1 MQEDNNIDLQQEAKD
16 LVLNELEKNGVINY
30 MRAKIKKSILDII
43 NKEKENTKQKLD
55 FDFMTP
61 LHRLNK
67 SKEIILVCHLIKEFL
82 KFYEMEYTLP
92 IFENESNVKENI
104 KRETLLKELKLQ
116 GKKEDSKPVL
126 LLLLMDKLNRPDNV
140 ATGLAGSKG
149 ALDRYEFGNFG
160 SVFNRDDNS
169 SSVIPNKKQL
179 TPISF
184 GTTNKSLD
192 MNNNINS
199 DSDKFNTFNISD
211 VYKRDKD
218 PPKENADKGKDG
230 KEITSADIL
239 GPEAKAD
246 NKLTEDIKKE
256 NLDIKPSI
264 NSDIAGSKNEVV
276 DDFKEIIL
284 EDIDTNNVKN
294 SQEKKEVESQ
304 SFSTSNVNSQGVDSS
319 AGPNSMNNLDYV
331 EEVDKKV

>member
-43 NKEKENTKQKLD
+43 SNEKESTKQKLD

-67 SKEIILVCHLIKEFL
+67 PKEIVLVCQLIKEFL

-104 KRETLLKELKLQ
+104 KRESLLKEVKLQ
-116 GKKEDSKPVL
+116 GKKDDSKPVL
-126 LLLLMDKLNRPDNV
+126 LLLLQDKLSRPENV
-140 ATGLAGSKG
+140 AAGLNPNKG
-149 ALDRYEFGNFG
+149 ASDRYDFNNFG

-169 SSVIPNKKQL
+169 NPTIPNKKL
-179 TPISF
+179 APISF

-192 MNNNINS
+192 MNNNSNS

-211 VYKRDKD
+211 VYKRDKQEQ
-218 PPKENADKGKDG
+218 PKENNENKG
-230 KEITSADIL
+230 KEITSSDIL
-239 GPEAKAD
+239 GPGGKTE
-246 NKLTEDIKKE
+246 NKLSEDIKNEEAKSSSNPTDI
-256 NLDIKPSI
+256 NLNK
-264 NSDIAGSKNEVV
+264 NSNEI
-276 DDFKEIIL
+276 DDFKEVIL
-284 EDIDTNNVKN
+284 EDIEANNTKN
-294 SQEKKEVESQ
+294 SQEKKDVESQ

-319 AGPNSMNNLDYV
+319 AGPNSMNNFDYV
-331 EEVDKKV
+331 EEVEKKV

>member
-1 MQEDNNIDLQQEAKD
+1 MIDEPNSVELQQEAKD

-43 NKEKENTKQKLD
+43 SHEKESTKQKLD

-67 SKEIILVCHLIKEFL
+67 PKEIVLVCQLIKEFL

-104 KRETLLKELKLQ
+104 KRDTLLKEVKLQ
-116 GKKEDSKPVL
+116 GKKDDSKPVL
-126 LLLLMDKLNRPDNV
+126 LLLLNDKLTRPDPV
-140 ATGLAGSKG
+140 AAGLGGSKG
-149 ALDRYEFGNFG
+149 ALDRYDFNNFG

-169 SSVIPNKKQL
+169 NSVIPNKKQL
-179 TPISF
+179 APISF

-192 MNNNINS
+192 MNDNNAE
-199 DSDKFNTFNISD
+199 SDKFNTVNISD
-211 VYKRDKD
+211 VYKRDKSE
-218 PPKENADKGKDG
+218 PPKENSDNKG

-239 GPEAKAD
+239 GTGEKKD
-246 NKLTEDIKKE
+246 NNLLEDIKKE
-256 NLDIKPSI
+256 ENKPPLI
-264 NSDIAGSKNEVV
+264 PNNGVNKMDGG

-284 EDIDTNNVKN
+284 EDIEANNMKN
-294 SQEKKEVESQ
+294 SQEKKIL
-304 SFSTSNVNSQGVDSS
+304 
-319 AGPNSMNNLDYV
+319 NLNHFQLLMLIA
-331 EEVDKKV
+331 K

>member
-1 MQEDNNIDLQQEAKD
+1 MQEENNIDLQQEAKD

-43 NKEKENTKQKLD
+43 SNEKENIKQKLD

-67 SKEIILVCHLIKEFL
+67 PKEIVLVCQLIKEFL

-104 KRETLLKELKLQ
+104 KRESLLKEVKLQ
-116 GKKEDSKPVL
+116 GKKDDSKPVL
-126 LLLLMDKLNRPDNV
+126 LLLLLDKLNRPENV
-140 ATGLAGSKG
+140 VTGLNANKG
-149 ALDRYEFGNFG
+149 ASDRYDFNNFG

-169 SSVIPNKKQL
+169 NPTIPNKKL
-179 TPISF
+179 APISF

-192 MNNNINS
+192 MNSNNNS

-211 VYKRDKD
+211 VYKREKSE
-218 PPKENADKGKDG
+218 PAKENNENKG
-230 KEITSADIL
+230 KEIKSSDIL
-239 GPEAKAD
+239 GQDENKD
-246 NKLTEDIKKE
+246 NKLIEDIKKE
-256 NLDIKPSI
+256 EIKNQLNPAI
-264 NSDIAGSKNEVV
+264 NENKNDAV

-284 EDIDTNNVKN
+284 EDIETNNIKN
-294 SQEKKEVESQ
+294 SQEKKEIESQ
-304 SFSTSNVNSQGVDSS
+304 SFSTSNVNSQGIDSS
-319 AGPNSMNNLDYV
+319 AGPNSMNNFDYV
-331 EEVDKKV
+331 EEIEKKV

>member
-43 NKEKENTKQKLD
+43 SNEKENTKQKLD

-67 SKEIILVCHLIKEFL
+67 PKEIVLVCQLIKEFL

-104 KRETLLKELKLQ
+104 KRESLLKEVKLQ
-116 GKKEDSKPVL
+116 GKKDDSKPVL
-126 LLLLMDKLNRPDNV
+126 LLLLQDKLNRPENV
-140 ATGLAGSKG
+140 VTGLNASKG
-149 ALDRYEFGNFG
+149 ASDRYDFNNFG

-169 SSVIPNKKQL
+169 SPAIPNKKL
-179 TPISF
+179 APISF

-192 MNNNINS
+192 MNNNSNS

-211 VYKRDKD
+211 VYKRDKSE
-218 PPKENADKGKDG
+218 PPKENSDNKG

-239 GPEAKAD
+239 GTGEKKD
-246 NKLTEDIKKE
+246 NNLLEDIKKE
-256 NLDIKPSI
+256 ENKQPLIP
-264 NSDIAGSKNEVV
+264 
-276 DDFKEIIL
+276 
-284 EDIDTNNVKN
+284 NN
-294 SQEKKEVESQ
+294 
-304 SFSTSNVNSQGVDSS
+304 
-319 AGPNSMNNLDYV
+319 
-331 EEVDKKV
+331 

>member
-43 NKEKENTKQKLD
+43 NNEKENTKQKLD

-67 SKEIILVCHLIKEFL
+67 PKEIVLVCQLIKEFL

-104 KRETLLKELKLQ
+104 KRESLLKEVKLQ
-116 GKKEDSKPVL
+116 GKKDDSKPVL
-126 LLLLMDKLNRPDNV
+126 LLLLLDKLNRPDNV
-140 ATGLAGSKG
+140 VTGLNANKG
-149 ALDRYEFGNFG
+149 ASDRYDFNNFG

-169 SSVIPNKKQL
+169 SGVIANKKL
-179 TPISF
+179 APISF

-192 MNNNINS
+192 MNNNIS
-199 DSDKFNTFNISD
+199 DSDKFNNINISD
-211 VYKRDKD
+211 VYKRDKPE
-218 PPKENADKGKDG
+218 PPKENNENKG

-239 GPEAKAD
+239 GTGEKVD
-246 NKLTEDIKKE
+246 NKLSEDIKKE
-256 NLDIKPSI
+256 ENKPPANPDIGG
-264 NSDIAGSKNEVV
+264 NKNDQA

-284 EDIDTNNVKN
+284 EDIEANNMKN
-294 SQEKKEVESQ
+294 SQEKKDVESQ
-304 SFSTSNVNSQGVDSS
+304 SFSASNVNSQGVDSS
-319 AGPNSMNNLDYV
+319 AGPSSMNNFDYV
-331 EEVDKKV
+331 EEVEKKV

>member
-43 NKEKENTKQKLD
+43 NNEKESTKQKLD

-67 SKEIILVCHLIKEFL
+67 PKEVVLVCQLIKEFL

-104 KRETLLKELKLQ
+104 KRETLLKEVKLQ
-116 GKKEDSKPVL
+116 GKKDDSKPVL
-126 LLLLMDKLNRPDNV
+126 LLLLQDKLTKQDNV
-140 ATGLAGSKG
+140 IAGLNAGKG
-149 ALDRYEFGNFG
+149 ASDRYDFNNFG

-169 SSVIPNKKQL
+169 NSSIPNKKL
-179 TPISF
+179 APISF
-184 GTTNKSLD
+184 TNTNKSLD
-192 MNNNINS
+192 MNSNNNS

-211 VYKRDKD
+211 VYKRDKQEQ
-218 PPKENADKGKDG
+218 PKENNENKG
-230 KEITSADIL
+230 KEITSSDIL
-239 GPEAKAD
+239 GPGEKTE
-246 NKLTEDIKKE
+246 NKLSEDIKKE
-256 NLDIKPSI
+256 EAKPPENPPI
-264 NSDIAGSKNEVV
+264 NILNKNNNDF
-276 DDFKEIIL
+276 DDFKEVIL
-284 EDIDTNNVKN
+284 EDIEANNVKN
-294 SQEKKEVESQ
+294 SQEKKDVESQ

-319 AGPNSMNNLDYV
+319 AGPNSLNNFDYV
-331 EEVDKKV
+331 EEVEKKV

>member
-1 MQEDNNIDLQQEAKD
+1 MQEENNIDLQQEAKD

-43 NKEKENTKQKLD
+43 SNEKENTKQKLD

-67 SKEIILVCHLIKEFL
+67 PKEIVLVCQLIKEFL

-104 KRETLLKELKLQ
+104 KRESLLKEVKLQ
-116 GKKEDSKPVL
+116 GKKDDSKPVL
-126 LLLLMDKLNRPDNV
+126 LLLLQDKLNRPDNV
-140 ATGLAGSKG
+140 VTGLNASKG
-149 ALDRYEFGNFG
+149 ASDRYDFNNFG

-169 SSVIPNKKQL
+169 SPAIPNKKL
-179 TPISF
+179 APITF

-192 MNNNINS
+192 MNNNSNS

-211 VYKRDKD
+211 VYKRDKSEQ
-218 PPKENADKGKDG
+218 PKENNDNKGKD
-230 KEITSADIL
+230 ITSADIL
-239 GPEAKAD
+239 GTGEKKD
-246 NKLTEDIKKE
+246 NNLLEDIKKE
-256 NLDIKPSI
+256 ENKSPIIPNNGI
-264 NSDIAGSKNEVV
+264 NKIDGG

-284 EDIDTNNVKN
+284 EDIDANNMKN
-294 SQEKKEVESQ
+294 SQEKKDIESQ
-304 SFSTSNVNSQGVDSS
+304 SFSTSNVNSQVVDSS
-319 AGPNSMNNLDYV
+319 VGPNSINNFDYV
-331 EEVDKKV
+331 EEVEKKA

>member
-1 MQEDNNIDLQQEAKD
+1 MQEENNIDLQQEAKD

-43 NKEKENTKQKLD
+43 SNEKENTKQKLD

-67 SKEIILVCHLIKEFL
+67 PKEIVLVCQLIKEFL

-104 KRETLLKELKLQ
+104 KRESLLKEVKLQ
-116 GKKEDSKPVL
+116 GKKDDSKPVL
-126 LLLLMDKLNRPDNV
+126 LLLLQDKLNRPDNV
-140 ATGLAGSKG
+140 VTGLNASKG
-149 ALDRYEFGNFG
+149 ASDRYDFNNFG

-169 SSVIPNKKQL
+169 SPAIPNKKL
-179 TPISF
+179 APITF

-192 MNNNINS
+192 MNNNSNS

-211 VYKRDKD
+211 VYKRDKSEQ
-218 PPKENADKGKDG
+218 PKENNDNKGKD
-230 KEITSADIL
+230 ITSADIL
-239 GPEAKAD
+239 GTGEKKD
-246 NKLTEDIKKE
+246 NNLLEDIKKE
-256 NLDIKPSI
+256 ENKSPIIPNNGI
-264 NSDIAGSKNEVV
+264 NKIDGG

-284 EDIDTNNVKN
+284 EDIDANNMKN
-294 SQEKKEVESQ
+294 SQEKKDIESQ
-304 SFSTSNVNSQGVDSS
+304 SFSTSNVNSQVVDSS
-319 AGPNSMNNLDYV
+319 VGPNSINNFDYV
-331 EEVDKKV
+331 EEVEKKT

>member
-43 NKEKENTKQKLD
+43 SNEKENIKQKLD

-67 SKEIILVCHLIKEFL
+67 PKEIVLVCQLIKEFL

-104 KRETLLKELKLQ
+104 KRETLLKEVKLQ
-116 GKKEDSKPVL
+116 GKKDDSKPVL
-126 LLLLMDKLNRPDNV
+126 LLLLLDKLNRQENLG
-140 ATGLAGSKG
+140 AALNANKG
-149 ALDRYEFGNFG
+149 ASERYDFNNF
-160 SVFNRDDNS
+160 SSAFNRDDNS
-169 SSVIPNKKQL
+169 SPAIPNKKL
-179 TPISF
+179 APISF

-192 MNNNINS
+192 MNNNSNS

-211 VYKRDKD
+211 VYKRDKTE
-218 PPKENADKGKDG
+218 PPKEKDENKG

-239 GPEAKAD
+239 GQGEKKD
-246 NKLTEDIKKE
+246 NNLIDDIKKE
-256 NLDIKPSI
+256 EIKSQV
-264 NSDIAGSKNEVV
+264 NSNAGGNNNHDAA

-284 EDIDTNNVKN
+284 EDIEANNMKN
-294 SQEKKEVESQ
+294 SQEKKDVESQ
-304 SFSTSNVNSQGVDSS
+304 SFSISNVNSQGVDSS
-319 AGPNSMNNLDYV
+319 AGPNSMNNFDYV
-331 EEVDKKV
+331 EEIEKKV